1 MPSSF
6 FRGKSH
12 SFLDALASLGS
23 LLETQSV
30 INVFEI
36 LSNLGHIFR
45 LCSGYV
51 QSVFRMCSEYVPS
64 VFRVSSECHQSVIR
78 VSSECHQSVFRVSS
92 ECLQSVFNIEVISSS
107 SASSVSIFG
116 IFPSQSSPSSS
127 FSLLVNH
134 IPSTNIFFLFP
145 LMSLFLL

>member
-36 LSNLGHIFR
+36 LSNVGHIFR

-51 QSVFRMCSEYVPS
+51 QSVFR
-64 VFRVSSECHQSVIR
+64 
-78 VSSECHQSVFRVSS
+78 VSS
-92 ECLQSVFNIEVISSS
+92 ECLQSVFRVCSECVQRILRHR
-107 SASSVSIFG
+107 AR
-116 IFPSQSSPSSS
+116 
-127 FSLLVNH
+127 
-134 IPSTNIFFLFP
+134 
-145 LMSLFLL
+145 